1 MPAERSPGEGREHRM
16 RELLGEHA
24 KSAPSLGEG
33 LQADAVIAKARRR
46 RRPRQ
51 LAVGGASAL
60 AVVGLLTV
68 AIPFVTDGGIF
79 GDGPMQATTL
89 AESDMNQ
96 REEDATG
103 LQAPEA
109 TSMGDFACTDASA
122 SHAVDGF
129 ALTVNAHS
137 IAGTS
142 QGWVISAD
150 IAIENTGTTAATIDV
165 DAVSVFLDQ
174 DGSTVGAYF
183 GGLENDPVTLEPGE
197 RSIRSLEIKP
207 APCDPG
213 HTLAG
218 EFSLRVA
225 VYLDGELAVSEPVTV
240 TAP

>member
-24 KSAPSLGEG
+24 KNAPSLGES

-68 AIPFVTDGGIF
+68 AIPFVTDGGLF
-79 GDGPMQATTL
+79 GDGAMQATTL

-103 LQAPEA
+103 PQAPEA
-109 TSMGDFACTDASA
+109 TSMGDFVCTGAA
-122 SHAVDGF
+122 ESHAVDGY
-129 ALTVNAHS
+129 TVTLDAH
-137 IAGTS
+137 TVTMN
-142 QGWVISAD
+142 QDGWLISAE
-150 IAIENTGTTAATIDV
+150 IVIENTGEAATIIDV
-165 DAVSVFLDQ
+165 DAVSVILDQ

-183 GGLENDPVTLEPGE
+183 GGLEGDPVTLAPGD
-197 RSIRSLEIKP
+197 RSIRSLEITP
-207 APCDPG
+207 EPCDPG
-213 HTLAG
+213 DTLTG
-218 EFSLRVA
+218 EFQLSVA
-225 VYLDGELAVSEPVTV
+225 VLLEGELAVSEPVTV
-240 TAP
+240 SAP